1 MNFLLVICAIVTIC
15 VVVLIYAAVH
25 KMIQENKTLHS
36 IDEDADDNLDLP
48 KTL

>member
-1 MNFLLVICAIVTIC
+1 MNFLLVICAIVIIC
-15 VVVLIYAAVH
+15 VLVLIYAAAH

-36 IDEDADDNLDLP
+36 TDEDADDNLDLP